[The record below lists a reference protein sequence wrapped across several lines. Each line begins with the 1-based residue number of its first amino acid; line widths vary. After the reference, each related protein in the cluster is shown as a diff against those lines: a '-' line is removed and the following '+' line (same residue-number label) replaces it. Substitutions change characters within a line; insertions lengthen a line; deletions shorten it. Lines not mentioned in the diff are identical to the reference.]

1 MLMSHHQEQV
11 KVRLVKLQNLNIF
24 WMKQTMHIKKTN
36 KYILLKIMPMFI
48 VLKSSICFNLEL
60 QLKNTESTIKNK
72 LKNFVEWTERV

>member
-1 MLMSHHQEQV
+1 MSHHQEQV

-36 KYILLKIMPMFI
+36 KYILLKIMHMFI

-60 QLKNTESTIKNK
+60 QLKNTESMIKNK
-72 LKNFVEWTERV
+72 LKNFVE

>member
-1 MLMSHHQEQV
+1 MSHHQEQV

-72 LKNFVEWTERV
+72 LKNFVE

>member
-36 KYILLKIMPMFI
+36 KYILLKIMHMFI

-72 LKNFVEWTERV
+72 LKNFVE

>member
-11 KVRLVKLQNLNIF
+11 KVRLVKPQNLNIF
-24 WMKQTMHIKKTN
+24 WMKQTMHIYIKK
-36 KYILLKIMPMFI
+36 KYILLKIMHMFI

-72 LKNFVEWTERV
+72 LKNFVE